1 MADEPRRLE
10 FQMTDL
16 ERIAAE
22 IYASISRLQAREANL
37 TAVDRVKLA
46 SLVLNL
52 KRVLAAIPSCDK
64 CPEASGEDPTRCACA
79 RCELL

>member
-1 MADEPRRLE
+1 
-10 FQMTDL
+10 
-16 ERIAAE
+16 
-22 IYASISRLQAREANL
+22 L